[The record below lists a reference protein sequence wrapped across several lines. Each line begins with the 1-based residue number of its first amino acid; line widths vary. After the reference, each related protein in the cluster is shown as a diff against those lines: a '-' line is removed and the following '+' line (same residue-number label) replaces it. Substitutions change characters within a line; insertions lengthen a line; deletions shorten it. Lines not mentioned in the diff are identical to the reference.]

1 MDRSHEGSVWG
12 QPSAVPGFH
21 HRANF
26 PFAAPLAR
34 RADVCADGNDGN
46 TALDARCPEGG
57 GGGRGGRGGHPPPP
71 PSIAGAALR
80 SHPSTRA
87 SPSPE
92 TALGAEVEASPGG
105 GAGRGG
111 GAAGGGAAGL
121 GRESASPPARPPASG
136 LTPPLPP
143 GKEAGRPRPLV
154 VRPSTPRGPGG
165 WPAAP
170 RRTASTCCS
179 RASGRSR
186 AARRT
191 RPRSSSGAWPP
202 PRPLGGRTRTR
213 SRTSGPGRCS
223 RCRSPASAASCPAST
238 PRRAAGP
245 SRQRWCTWACTGAP
259 PSSGS
264 RCVRRH
270 GSRAGP

>member
-1 MDRSHEGSVWG
+1 MRAASGANPRPSPASTTVPTFLLPLPSPAAPTFAPTVTTGTPRSTRGVQKEEEEEEEEEEAILLLLHQSLAQRCVRTHPHGH
-12 QPSAVPGFH
+12 H
-21 HRANF
+21 HRQKRRS
-26 PFAAPLAR
+26 APGKR
-34 RADVCADGNDGN
+34 R
-46 TALDARCPEGG
+46 PP
-57 GGGRGGRGGHPPPP
+57 GGRSEG
-71 PSIAGAALR
+71 
-80 SHPSTRA
+80 
-87 SPSPE
+87 E
-92 TALGAEVEASPGG
+92 
-105 GAGRGG
+105 
-111 GAAGGGAAGL
+111 AAGGGGAGL
-121 GRESASPPARPPASG
+121 GRESARLPASQRPH
-136 LTPPLPP
+136 PPPPP

-202 PRPLGGRTRTR
+202 PRPPRPSGQR

-223 RCRSPASAASCPAST
+223 LCRSPASAASCPAST
-238 PRRAAGP
+238 PRRAADLG
-245 SRQRWCTWACTGAP
+245 SRRRWSTWACTAAP